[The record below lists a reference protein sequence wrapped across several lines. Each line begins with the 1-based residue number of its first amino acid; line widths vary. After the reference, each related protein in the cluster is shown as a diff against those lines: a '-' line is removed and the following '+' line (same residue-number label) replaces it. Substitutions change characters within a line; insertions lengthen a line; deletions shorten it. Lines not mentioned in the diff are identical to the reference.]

1 MQSYPIE
8 LADRTIILS
17 GMGVHKTTE
26 ESFFDTL
33 TQNKVDTF
41 IDVRQRRGL
50 RGRKYRYANSRYLM
64 DKLADM
70 GISYI
75 HNKSLAPTTAI
86 RQAQYRIDDQMGVGK
101 RNRTALSKEFAQAYR
116 DQILYP
122 RSKAA
127 LAAMWNQILYNSH
140 HDKENHFVFFC
151 VEEKHEACHRSILI
165 DEMLF
170 MYRDLNVDKPDI
182 GDLMWT
188 GMRKNGAKHD

>member
-17 GMGVHKTTE
+17 GMGVHGTTE

-64 DKLADM
+64 SKLDDM

-101 RNRTALSKEFAQAYR
+101 RNRTALSKQFAQAYR

-122 RSKAA
+122 RGKAA
-127 LAAMWNQILYNSH
+127 LRAMWNQILYNSH

-182 GDLMWT
+182 RDLMWT